1 MIQILLVI
9 LILLLPASSEAA
21 YKIYLKNG
29 SVISGVRSYDKKGG
43 EVTVYFSG
51 GSMAIS
57 EKDILKIEGTE
68 TLEEDLQ
75 TKEQGKEEK
84 QEKQERPEDAVA
96 PSQAPVDDK
105 SARVNALM
113 ADLDAVN
120 TEIRAAE
127 TEEAR
132 LVASINEI
140 KGRRFSYNYY
150 QLRQL
155 EKEIEPLQQELV
167 SIQQKKADLIQR
179 KASIEG
185 ELRALQ

>member
-29 SVISGVRSYDKKGG
+29 SVISGVRSYEKKGG

-75 TKEQGKEEK
+75 TKGQEKE
-84 QEKQERPEDAVA
+84 EKQERPEDAVA

-120 TEIRAAE
+120 TEIRAIEA
-127 TEEAR
+127 EEAR
-132 LVASINEI
+132 LVASINE
-140 KGRRFSYNYY
+140 KRGKKYYNII
-150 QLRQL
+150 QLRQI
-155 EKEIEPLQQELV
+155 EKETEPLQQELV
-167 SIQQKKADLIQR
+167 TIQQKKKELIGR
-179 KASIEG
+179 KNSLEDEIK
-185 ELRALQ
+185 ALQ

>member
-29 SVISGVRSYDKKGG
+29 SVISGVRSYEKKGG

-51 GSMAIS
+51 GSIAIS

-75 TKEQGKEEK
+75 TKEQEKE
-84 QEKQERPEDAVA
+84 EKQERPEDAVA

-105 SARVNALM
+105 SARVNVLM
-113 ADLDAVN
+113 ADLDAVS
-120 TEIRAAE
+120 TDIRAVEA
-127 TEEAR
+127 EEAR
-132 LVASINEI
+132 LVASINE
-140 KGRRFSYNYY
+140 KRGKKYYNVI
-150 QLRQL
+150 QLRQI
-155 EKEIEPLQQELV
+155 EKETAPLQQELV

>member
-29 SVISGVRSYDKKGG
+29 SVISGVRSYEKKGG

-68 TLEEDLQ
+68 TPEEDLQ
-75 TKEQGKEEK
+75 TKEQEKE
-84 QEKQERPEDAVA
+84 EKQERPEDAVV

-120 TEIRAAE
+120 TEIRAVEA
-127 TEEAR
+127 EEAR
-132 LVASINEI
+132 LVASINE
-140 KGRRFSYNYY
+140 KRGKKYYNVI
-150 QLRQL
+150 QLRQI
-155 EKEIEPLQQELV
+155 EKETEPLQQELV

>member
-29 SVISGVRSYDKKGG
+29 SVISGVRSYEKKGG

-68 TLEEDLQ
+68 TPEEDLQ
-75 TKEQGKEEK
+75 TKEPGKE
-84 QEKQERPEDAVA
+84 EKQERPEDAVV

-120 TEIRAAE
+120 IEIRAVEA
-127 TEEAR
+127 EEAR
-132 LVASINEI
+132 LVASINE
-140 KGRRFSYNYY
+140 KRGKKFYNIT
-150 QLRQL
+150 QLRQI
-155 EKEIEPLQQELV
+155 EKDTAPLQQELV

-185 ELRALQ
+185 ELRALR

>member
-29 SVISGVRSYDKKGG
+29 SVISGVSSYEKKGG
-43 EVTVYFSG
+43 EVTVYFSV

-68 TLEEDLQ
+68 TLEEDSR
-75 TKEQGKEEK
+75 TKEA
-84 QEKQERPEDAVA
+84 QEKPEKIEKPEDAVA
-96 PSQAPVDDK
+96 PSQAPVDNK

-113 ADLDAVN
+113 ADLDAVS
-120 TEIRAAE
+120 TDIRDAE
-127 TEEAR
+127 AEEAR
-132 LVASINEI
+132 LVASINE
-140 KGRRFSYNYY
+140 KRGKKYYNVI
-150 QLRQL
+150 QLRQI
-155 EKEIEPLQQELV
+155 EKETEPLQQELV

-185 ELRALQ
+185 KLRALQ

>member
-29 SVISGVRSYDKKGG
+29 SVISGVHSYEKKGG
-43 EVTVYFSG
+43 EVTVYFSR
-51 GSMAIS
+51 GSMAVS

-75 TKEQGKEEK
+75 TKEQEKE
-84 QEKQERPEDAVA
+84 EKQERPEDAVV

-113 ADLDAVN
+113 ADLDAVS
-120 TEIRAAE
+120 TEIRAVEA
-127 TEEAR
+127 EEAR
-132 LVASINEI
+132 LVASINE
-140 KGRRFSYNYY
+140 KRGKKFYNVI
-150 QLRQL
+150 QLRQI
-155 EKEIEPLQQELV
+155 EKETEPLQQELV

-179 KASIEG
+179 KASFEG

>member
-29 SVISGVRSYDKKGG
+29 SVISGVHSYEKKGG
-43 EVTVYFSG
+43 EVTVYFSR
-51 GSMAIS
+51 GSMAVS
-57 EKDILKIEGTE
+57 EKDILKI
-68 TLEEDLQ
+68 
-75 TKEQGKEEK
+75 
-84 QEKQERPEDAVA
+84 V
-96 PSQAPVDDK
+96 
-105 SARVNALM
+105 
-113 ADLDAVN
+113 
-120 TEIRAAE
+120 E

-132 LVASINEI
+132 LVASINE
-140 KGRRFSYNYY
+140 KRGKKYYNVI
-150 QLRQL
+150 QLRQI
-155 EKEIEPLQQELV
+155 EKETEPLQQELV

>member
-29 SVISGVRSYDKKGG
+29 SVISGVRSYEKKGG

-75 TKEQGKEEK
+75 TKEQEKE
-84 QEKQERPEDAVA
+84 EKQERPEDAVV

-120 TEIRAAE
+120 TEIRAIEA
-127 TEEAR
+127 EEAR
-132 LVASINEI
+132 LVASINE
-140 KGRRFSYNYY
+140 KRGKKFYNVI
-150 QLRQL
+150 QLRQI
-155 EKEIEPLQQELV
+155 EKETEPLQQELV

-179 KASIEG
+179 KASFEG

>member
-29 SVISGVRSYDKKGG
+29 SVISGVRSYEKKGG

-68 TLEEDLQ
+68 TLEEDSR
-75 TKEQGKEEK
+75 TKEA
-84 QEKQERPEDAVA
+84 QEKPEKIEKPEDTVA

-105 SARVNALM
+105 SARVNALK

-120 TEIRAAE
+120 SEIRAAE

-132 LVASINEI
+132 LVASINE
-140 KGRRFSYNYY
+140 KRGKKYYNVI
-150 QLRQL
+150 QLRQI
-155 EKEIEPLQQELV
+155 EKETEPLQQELV

-179 KASIEG
+179 KASFEG

>member
-29 SVISGVRSYDKKGG
+29 SVISGVRSYEKKGG
-43 EVTVYFSG
+43 EVSVYFSR

-75 TKEQGKEEK
+75 TKEQEKEK
-84 QEKQERPEDAVA
+84 KQERPEDAVA

-105 SARVNALM
+105 SVRVNALM

-120 TEIRAAE
+120 TEIRAIEA
-127 TEEAR
+127 EEAR
-132 LVASINEI
+132 LVASINE
-140 KGRRFSYNYY
+140 KRGKKYYNVI
-150 QLRQL
+150 QLRQI
-155 EKEIEPLQQELV
+155 EKETEPLQQELV

-179 KASIEG
+179 KASFEG

>member
-29 SVISGVRSYDKKGG
+29 SVISGVRSYEKKGA

-57 EKDILKIEGTE
+57 EEDILNIEGTE

-75 TKEQGKEEK
+75 TKEQEKE
-84 QEKQERPEDAVA
+84 EKQERPEDAVA

-120 TEIRAAE
+120 TEIRAIEA
-127 TEEAR
+127 EEAK
-132 LVASINEI
+132 LVASINE
-140 KGRRFSYNYY
+140 KRGKKFYNVI
-150 QLRQL
+150 QLRQI
-155 EKEIEPLQQELV
+155 EKETAPLQQELV

>member
-29 SVISGVRSYDKKGG
+29 SVISGVRSYEKKGG

-68 TLEEDLQ
+68 TPEEDLQ
-75 TKEQGKEEK
+75 TKEQEKE
-84 QEKQERPEDAVA
+84 EKQERPEDAVA

-113 ADLDAVN
+113 TDLDAVN
-120 TEIRAAE
+120 TEIRAIEA
-127 TEEAR
+127 EEAR
-132 LVASINEI
+132 LVASINE
-140 KGRRFSYNYY
+140 KRGKKYYNVI
-150 QLRQL
+150 QLRQI
-155 EKEIEPLQQELV
+155 EKETAPLQQELV

>member
-29 SVISGVRSYDKKGG
+29 SVISGVHSYEKKGG
-43 EVTVYFSG
+43 EVTVYFSR
-51 GSMAIS
+51 GSMAVS

-75 TKEQGKEEK
+75 TKEQEKE
-84 QEKQERPEDAVA
+84 EKQERPEDAVV

-113 ADLDAVN
+113 ADLDAVS
-120 TEIRAAE
+120 TEIRAVE

-132 LVASINEI
+132 LVASINE
-140 KGRRFSYNYY
+140 KRGKKYYNVI
-150 QLRQL
+150 QLRQI
-155 EKEIEPLQQELV
+155 EKETEPLQQELV

-179 KASIEG
+179 KASFEG

>member
-29 SVISGVRSYDKKGG
+29 SVISGVHSYEKKGG
-43 EVTVYFSG
+43 EVTVYFSR
-51 GSMAIS
+51 GSMAVS

-75 TKEQGKEEK
+75 TKEQEKE
-84 QEKQERPEDAVA
+84 EKQERPEDAVV

-113 ADLDAVN
+113 ADLDAVS
-120 TEIRAAE
+120 TEIRAVEA
-127 TEEAR
+127 EEAR
-132 LVASINEI
+132 LVASINE
-140 KGRRFSYNYY
+140 KRGKKYYNVI
-150 QLRQL
+150 QLRQI
-155 EKEIEPLQQELV
+155 EKETEPLQQELV

-179 KASIEG
+179 KASFEG

>member
-21 YKIYLKNG
+21 YKISLKNG
-29 SVISGVRSYDKKGG
+29 SVISGVRSYEKKGG

-68 TLEEDLQ
+68 TPEEDLQ
-75 TKEQGKEEK
+75 TKEA
-84 QEKQERPEDAVA
+84 QEKPEKLEKPEDTVA

-113 ADLDAVN
+113 TDLDAVS
-120 TEIRAAE
+120 TDIRAIEA
-127 TEEAR
+127 EEAR
-132 LVASINEI
+132 LVASINE
-140 KGRRFSYNYY
+140 KRGKKYYNVI
-150 QLRQL
+150 QLRQI
-155 EKEIEPLQQELV
+155 EKETEPLQQELV

>member
-29 SVISGVRSYDKKGG
+29 SVISGVRSYEKKGG

-51 GSMAIS
+51 GSIAIS

-120 TEIRAAE
+120 TEIRAIEA
-127 TEEAR
+127 EEAK
-132 LVASINEI
+132 LVASINE
-140 KGRRFSYNYY
+140 KRGKKFYNVI
-150 QLRQL
+150 QLRQI
-155 EKEIEPLQQELV
+155 EKETAPLQQELV

>member
-29 SVISGVRSYDKKGG
+29 SVISGVRSYEKKGG

-75 TKEQGKEEK
+75 TKEAQEKE
-84 QEKQERPEDAVA
+84 EKQERPEDAVA

-113 ADLDAVN
+113 ADLDAVS
-120 TEIRAAE
+120 TEIRAVEA
-127 TEEAR
+127 EEAR
-132 LVASINEI
+132 LVASINE
-140 KGRRFSYNYY
+140 KRGKKYYNVI
-150 QLRQL
+150 QLRQI
-155 EKEIEPLQQELV
+155 EKETEPLQQELV

>member
-29 SVISGVRSYDKKGG
+29 SVISGVRSYEKKGG
-43 EVTVYFSG
+43 EVTVYFSV

-68 TLEEDLQ
+68 TLEEDSR
-75 TKEQGKEEK
+75 TKEA
-84 QEKQERPEDAVA
+84 QEKPEKIEKPEDTVA

-105 SARVNALM
+105 SARVNALK

-120 TEIRAAE
+120 SEIRAAE

-132 LVASINEI
+132 LVASINEK
-140 KGRRFSYNYY
+140 KGRRFTYNYY

-155 EKEIEPLQQELV
+155 EKETEPLQQELFT
-167 SIQQKKADLIQR
+167 IQQKKTDLIQR

>member
-21 YKIYLKNG
+21 YKIYLKNS
-29 SVISGVRSYDKKGG
+29 SVISGVRSYEKKGG
-43 EVTVYFSG
+43 AVTVYFSG

-75 TKEQGKEEK
+75 TKEQEKEEK
-84 QEKQERPEDAVA
+84 QDRPEDVVV
-96 PSQAPVDDK
+96 PSQTPVNDK

-113 ADLDAVN
+113 ADLDTVS
-120 TEIRAAE
+120 TEIRAVEA
-127 TEEAR
+127 EEAR
-132 LVASINEI
+132 LVASINE
-140 KGRRFSYNYY
+140 KRGKKYYNVI
-150 QLRQL
+150 QLRQI
-155 EKEIEPLQQELV
+155 EKETEPLQQELV

-179 KASIEG
+179 KASFEG

>member
-1 MIQILLVI
+1 MVQILLII

-29 SVISGVRSYDKKGG
+29 SVISEVRSYEKKGG
-43 EVTVYFSG
+43 EVTVYFSE
-51 GSMAIS
+51 GSMVIS

-68 TLEEDLQ
+68 TPEEDLR

-84 QEKQERPEDAVA
+84 QEQEKPEDAVV

-120 TEIRAAE
+120 TEIRAIEA
-127 TEEAR
+127 EEAR
-132 LVASINEI
+132 LVASINE
-140 KGRRFSYNYY
+140 KRGKKYYNVI
-150 QLRQL
+150 QLRQI
-155 EKEIEPLQQELV
+155 EKETAPLQQELV

-179 KASIEG
+179 KASIES

>member
-29 SVISGVRSYDKKGG
+29 SVISGVHSYEKKGG
-43 EVTVYFSG
+43 EVTVYFSR
-51 GSMAIS
+51 GSMAVS

-75 TKEQGKEEK
+75 TKEQEKE
-84 QEKQERPEDAVA
+84 EKQERPEDAVI

-113 ADLDAVN
+113 ADLDAVS
-120 TEIRAAE
+120 TEIRAVEA
-127 TEEAR
+127 EEAR
-132 LVASINEI
+132 LVASINE
-140 KGRRFSYNYY
+140 KRGKKYYNVI
-150 QLRQL
+150 QLRQI
-155 EKEIEPLQQELV
+155 EKETEPLQQELV

-179 KASIEG
+179 KASFEG